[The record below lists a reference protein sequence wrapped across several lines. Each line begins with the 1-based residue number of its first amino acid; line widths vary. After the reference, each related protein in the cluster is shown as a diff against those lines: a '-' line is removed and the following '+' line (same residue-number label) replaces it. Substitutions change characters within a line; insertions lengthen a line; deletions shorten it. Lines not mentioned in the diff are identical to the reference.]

1 LNIVVFFHGFTK
13 AGRLKRK
20 DHAQDCEMLIASRDQ
35 HPAILPWSLNFGWR
49 PSFRVVKGTLPPP
62 SGRIAAGRTVLERDL
77 FGKPVSSFPDR
88 ALAHDRLSKSK
99 VRILRKIMQ
108 IRAPT
113 GARENW

>member
-1 LNIVVFFHGFTK
+1 MVSRK
-13 AGRLKRK
+13 QGRLKRK
-20 DHAQDCEMLIASRDQ
+20 DHAQDGETLIANRDQ